1 MRFVVVT
8 GMSGAGKRSVIKM
21 LEDVGYFCIDNLPIL
36 LVPKLAELLAVP
48 NAEINKVALGM
59 DIRSRYGSE
68 DLIQALDELDKMG
81 LAYEMLY
88 MDASDE
94 IRNY

>member
-81 LAYEMLY
+81 LAF
-88 MDASDE
+88 
-94 IRNY
+94 